1 MNRVSSLK
9 YAARNDP
16 EQVKA
21 RAMNDPE
28 IQAIMGD
35 PSMRMILE
43 QVTKTG
49 NFQTNICQFKMQQ
62 NPQAAMEH
70 MKNPDIAQKIQ
81 KLVDCGLI
89 SVSSR

>member
-1 MNRVSSLK
+1 MFFQKAIELDPNAKEAQDGMNRVSSLK

-43 QVTKTG
+43 QVNSRKAVTSKLTFANSRCNKTRKPPWS
-49 NFQTNICQFKMQQ
+49 T
-62 NPQAAMEH
+62 
-70 MKNPDIAQKIQ
+70 
-81 KLVDCGLI
+81 
-89 SVSSR
+89 

>member
-43 QVTKTG
+43 QVIEKINFVKIKLAHSRCNKTRKPPWS
-49 NFQTNICQFKMQQ
+49 T
-62 NPQAAMEH
+62 
-70 MKNPDIAQKIQ
+70 
-81 KLVDCGLI
+81 
-89 SVSSR
+89 